1 MATSE
6 EQEPKRTYRGNCH
19 CAAFV
24 YEFETPEIKSLSEC
38 NCSVCVKKGALWI
51 TPARDNF
58 RVVKGAESELSSY
71 KFGSGQ
77 MIHKF
82 CGTCGSAIMVD
93 FPNGPPYMKMALN
106 VRRQTVFS
114 VPWRTLASG
123 LTRVQA
129 RSIQDLD
136 IDGLEKRPVN
146 GASWGSKYEP
156 PAHKGPNPTAKVEG
170 GKLYT
175 GGCHCGAVTVA
186 VTSKPI
192 DETYEDTVV
201 VCNCSICVRNAYVW
215 LKPSAD
221 QVVLSGDDSNIGR
234 YTFSHRILAK
244 TFCKTCGVPLTN
256 QYNPLTEEERN
267 ALAKDARQWHDWSKD
282 KHPVNARVLNGVD
295 LKSLKVHHADG
306 KTEFQPG
313 YVNP

>member
-6 EQEPKRTYRGNCH
+6 VQEPKRTYRGNCH

-24 YEFETPEIKSLSEC
+24 YEVDTHEIKSLSQC
-38 NCSVCVKKGALWI
+38 NCSICVKRGALWI
-51 TPARDNF
+51 TPAHENF

-82 CGTCGSAIMVD
+82 CGNCGTAIMVD
-93 FPNGPPYMKMALN
+93 FPNGPPHMKMALN
-106 VRRQTVFS
+106 
-114 VPWRTLASG
+114 
-123 LTRVQA
+123 A

-136 IDGLEKRPVN
+136 IVGLEKIPVN
-146 GASWGSKYEP
+146 GASWGSKYEV
-156 PAHKGPNPTAKVEG
+156 PAHKGPNPTAEIEG

-186 VTSKPI
+186 VMSKPI
-192 DETYEDTVV
+192 DETYEDSIIE
-201 VCNCSICVRNAYVW
+201 CNCSICVRNAYIWV
-215 LKPSAD
+215 KPGAD
-221 QVVLSGDDSNIGR
+221 QVVLSGDDNSIGR

-244 TFCKTCGVPLTN
+244 TFCKTCGVPLTS
-256 QYNPLTEEERN
+256 QHNPLTEEERN
-267 ALAKDARQWHDWSKD
+267 ALAEDVRYWHDWSKD
-282 KHPVNARVLNGVD
+282 KHPVNARALDGVD
-295 LKSLKVHHADG
+295 LKSLKVHHVDG